1 MTISEYANLEE
12 QCKNDTLGKCID
24 VDMCFGG
31 QCWDLNQLYNIKYL
45 GVPAYVLA
53 GCGTVNKMLVEPKLS
68 DLLRY
73 FDEVPSNEMI
83 KGDIAIW
90 DWGGDLCHIAIYDD
104 WDGQFCWFLTQNNPV
119 EQMTTLSILNTD
131 NMRSFRLKGIVP
143 DPEPVP
149 PTPEPT
155 EFKVG
160 DYVVPTILLDY
171 AGTPLVQYDDLYQ
184 IIGKD
189 ERGNVLAAVRG
200 DERPIWAVL
209 PDSNIK
215 HA

>member
-1 MTISEYANLEE
+1 MTISEYAKIEE

-45 GVPAYVLA
+45 GVPAYVLG
-53 GCGTVNKMLVEPKLS
+53 GCGTVDKMLVEPKLS

-73 FDEVPSNEMI
+73 FDEVDIHEMI
-83 KGDIAIW
+83 KGDIVIW
-90 DWGGDLCHIAIYDD
+90 NYGHIAIYDS
-104 WDGQFCWFLTQNNPV
+104 WDGTYCWFLTQNNPV
-119 EQMTTLSILNTD
+119 EQMTTLSILDTGGA
-131 NMRSFRLKGIVP
+131 RAFRLKGIEP
-143 DPEPVP
+143 DPEPP
-149 PTPEPT
+149 KPEPT
-155 EFKVG
+155 QFKVG
-160 DYVVPTILLDY
+160 DYVVPTVLLDY

-184 IIGKD
+184 IVEKD

-200 DERPIWAVL
+200 NERPIWAVL